1 MSSLARSPA
10 PFLLAALAAFL
21 LAACGKTPETE
32 PTAAMPEST
41 EAPVEAPVEEAAPAD
56 ELARKAGEL
65 DRREAELA
73 LKEREAELAR
83 REAELTAQSKPAPA
97 APRRSTPAATPAAAP
112 AAAPVAVTP
121 APAAPTGPVHVTVPA
136 GTSMSVQLTSAV
148 TTKTARVGDRVSA
161 TLVED
166 LVVGG
171 RTVARAGA
179 LVQGGVTEV
188 VSGSDKVGGV
198 PALAIAFDSLVAANG
213 ADARISGRISELG
226 KSDTGRDAAKIAGGA
241 LAGAILGNQ
250 VGDKGKIIGGI
261 LGAAAGTAI
270 AKRTG
275 TEVELPAGTVL
286 GIVLEAPLEVTL

>member
-21 LAACGKTPETE
+21 LAACGKAPETE
-32 PTAAMPEST
+32 PAAAVPEAT
-41 EAPVEAPVEEAAPAD
+41 EAPVGEAAPDD
-56 ELARKAGEL
+56 ELARKAEEL

-73 LKEREAELAR
+73 LKEREAELAQ
-83 REAELTAQSKPAPA
+83 REAELAAPSRPAPA
-97 APRRSTPAATPAAAP
+97 PVAPRRSPPAAPAAAPAATPAA
-112 AAAPVAVTP
+112 TP
-121 APAAPTGPVHVTVPA
+121 APAAPTGPVHLTVPA

-198 PALAIAFDSLVAANG
+198 PTLAIAFDSLVAANG

-226 KSDTGRDAAKIAGGA
+226 KSDTARDAAKIAGGA

-275 TEVELPAGTVL
+275 TEVELPAGTTI
-286 GIVLEAPLEVTL
+286 GIVLEAPVEVTL

>member
-21 LAACGKTPETE
+21 LAACGKAPETE
-32 PTAAMPEST
+32 PATALPEST
-41 EAPVEAPVEEAAPAD
+41 EAPVGEAAPED

-73 LKEREAELAR
+73 LKEREAELAQ
-83 REAELTAQSKPAPA
+83 REAELAAQSKPAPAPA
-97 APRRSTPAATPAAAP
+97 APRRSTPAAPAAAP
-112 AAAPVAVTP
+112 AATP

-198 PALAIAFDSLVAANG
+198 PTLAIAFDSLVAANG

-226 KSDTGRDAAKIAGGA
+226 KSDTARDAAKIAGGA

-275 TEVELPAGTVL
+275 TEVELPAGTTI
-286 GIVLEAPLEVTL
+286 GIVLEAPVEVTL